1 MALDRRKLL
10 LIPVFVAIVIG
21 TGLAFQTSLAEEGN
35 VFVTKEIKSDS
46 ASISGHVTIK
56 VFDENGVLTQYVES
70 DNLVVDVGLDGM
82 VDRIFG
88 TALQPLPLQIF
99 DFVHIGTGSVFA
111 PNATQTDL
119 EIPLGGL
126 CVRVQDVSVF
136 GDSTITGETTA
147 TIEAL
152 FDGGDCAGQIVEAGV
167 FNNVTAGTMSA
178 RSTFGIVTIG
188 AGDTLTVSYEITIT

>member
-1 MALDRRKLL
+1 MDRRKLL
-10 LIPVFVAIVIG
+10 LIPVIFAIVIG
-21 TGLAFQTSLAEEGN
+21 TGLAFQTSLAEQGN
-35 VFVTKEIKSDS
+35 PFITKEVKTDS
-46 ASISGHVTIK
+46 ASISGHLTIK
-56 VFDENGVLTQYVES
+56 VFDENGVLIQYVES

-88 TALQPLPLQIF
+88 TTLQIPNQIF

-126 CVRVQDVSVF
+126 CIRVQDVSVF
-136 GDSTITGETTA
+136 GDTSVSGETTA

-167 FNNVTAGTMSA
+167 FNNATAGIMVA

-188 AGDTLTVSYEITIT
+188 AGDTLTLSYEITIT

>member
-1 MALDRRKLL
+1 MALDKRKLL
-10 LIPVFVAIVIG
+10 LIPVILAIVIG

-35 VFVTKEIKSDS
+35 PFLTKEVKTDS
-46 ASISGHVTIK
+46 ATIMGHVVVK
-56 VFDENGVLTQYVES
+56 VFDENGVLTQYAES

-88 TALQPLPLQIF
+88 TSLQTPNQIF

-136 GDSTITGETTA
+136 GDTSVSGETTA

-167 FNNVTAGTMSA
+167 FNNATGGTMSA

-188 AGDTLTVSYEITIT
+188 AGDTLTLSYEITIT

>member
-1 MALDRRKLL
+1 MALDKRKLL
-10 LIPVFVAIVIG
+10 LIPVILAIVIG

-35 VFVTKEIKSDS
+35 PFITKEVKTDS
-46 ASISGHVTIK
+46 ATIMGHVVVK
-56 VFDENGVLTQYVES
+56 VFDENGVLTQYAES

-136 GDSTITGETTA
+136 GDTSVSGETTA

-167 FNNVTAGTMSA
+167 FNNATAGTMVA

-188 AGDTLTVSYEITIT
+188 LGDTLTLSYEITIT